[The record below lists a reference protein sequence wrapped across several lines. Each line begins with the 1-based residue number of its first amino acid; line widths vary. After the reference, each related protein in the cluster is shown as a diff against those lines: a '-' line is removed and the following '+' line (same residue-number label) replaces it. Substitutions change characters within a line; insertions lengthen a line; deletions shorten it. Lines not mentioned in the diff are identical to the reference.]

1 MPRSRPSARRH
12 RHEDSL
18 ILIPRL
24 HLFELEDLQ
33 WFPTTIRDLATDY
46 LHFMERR
53 FRLHEPVVPLLQEVL
68 DETGCRQVVDL
79 CSGGGG
85 PIPAL
90 QQALASVGPSVH
102 FTLTDRYPNL
112 AAFEQVASDSGGAIT
127 YLSQPIDAR
136 AVPNSMKGVRTIFNS
151 FHHFQPTV
159 ARAILREAM
168 RARQPIAIFEI
179 PERSVS
185 TLIPLLLT
193 PLVVWLA
200 TPWMR
205 PFRWG
210 RLLWTYAIPLVPL
223 TCWWDGIVSQLRAYS
238 PAELEALVA
247 PLTDGG
253 YVWKVGK
260 VPIRSTIGHVTY
272 LIGLPEIRAEHAV

>member
-1 MPRSRPSARRH
+1 
-12 RHEDSL
+12 
-18 ILIPRL
+18 
-24 HLFELEDLQ
+24 
-33 WFPTTIRDLATDY
+33 
-46 LHFMERR
+46 MERR

-68 DETGCRQVVDL
+68 DATGYRQVVDL

-90 QQALASVGPSVH
+90 QQALASEGLVVH

-112 AAFEQVASDSGGAIT
+112 AAFERVASDSGGAIT
-127 YLSQPIDAR
+127 YLSQAVDAR
-136 AVPNSMKGVRTIFNS
+136 ALPSSLKGVRTIFNS
-151 FHHFQPTV
+151 FHHFRPAV

-168 RARQPIAIFEI
+168 GARQPIAIFEI
-179 PERSVS
+179 PERSAS
-185 TLIPLLLT
+185 TLSPLLLT
-193 PLVVWLA
+193 PLFVWLA

-238 PAELEALVA
+238 PAELEELVA
-247 PLTDGG
+247 PLSDGG

-260 VPIRSTIGHVTY
+260 VPIRARMGHVTY
-272 LIGLPEIRAEHAV
+272 LLGHPQIRAERAV